1 MSMNALWEEVAVAL
15 DVKINMEVLL
25 AVVPMVLSEQEMDIA
40 SEEDLDSNR
49 EFPATVDSVVDM
61 EVLVVTHLKLTPYAT
76 SVCQVVT
83 QTEDKRG
90 QLMKADSCTLM
101 IKKWAIST

>member
-1 MSMNALWEEVAVAL
+1 MSMNVLWEEVAVVL

-49 EFPATVDSVVDM
+49 EFPATVIRWWIWRFWW
-61 EVLVVTHLKLTPYAT
+61 LPT
-76 SVCQVVT
+76 SN
-83 QTEDKRG
+83 
-90 QLMKADSCTLM
+90 
-101 IKKWAIST
+101 

>member
-1 MSMNALWEEVAVAL
+1 MSMNALWEEVAVVL

-49 EFPATVDSVVDM
+49 EFPATVDSVV
-61 EVLVVTHLKLTPYAT
+61 LVVTHLKLTPCAT

-90 QLMKADSCTLM
+90 QLMKADFCTLM